1 MEDIQIVTSP
11 DEVASLID
19 PTAMDPTF
27 AQTLAEIEASKK
39 KKEEDAVKLAELAE
53 KSKPKAQP
61 LRLEYKFT
69 GNCECGAEATTLI
82 IENPI
87 LTSST
92 IPSVTVVAFC
102 VKENKQLRTVNSLPR
117 LLNPISIPEPVKL
130 PEVVETAPSIPSGII
145 PKKGKK

>member
-1 MEDIQIVTSP
+1 MDDIKVMESP
-11 DEVASLID
+11 EQVAALID

-39 KKEEDAVKLAELAE
+39 KREEDAVKLAELTE

-69 GNCECGAEATTLI
+69 GNCECGAEATTLLI
-82 IENPI
+82 MNHTDI
-87 LTSST
+87 
-92 IPSVTVVAFC
+92 TVVAFC
-102 VKENKQLRTVNSLPR
+102 VKENRQLRTVGGLAFLSNPLPI
-117 LLNPISIPEPVKL
+117 LEPIKSPEPLKTVPDVKND
-130 PEVVETAPSIPSGII
+130 II